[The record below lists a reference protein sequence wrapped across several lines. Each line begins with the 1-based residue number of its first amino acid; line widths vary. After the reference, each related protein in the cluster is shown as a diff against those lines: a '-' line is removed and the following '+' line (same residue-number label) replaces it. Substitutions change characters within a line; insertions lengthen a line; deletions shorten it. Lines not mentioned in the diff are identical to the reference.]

1 MSIEEW
7 EMADEKSND
16 RDVIPSLPSR
26 SSMPPFGALRA
37 FDAVARLGGVRKAAL
52 GMQRDRSVISRH
64 IRSLEAWIG
73 AVLVERTSSGT
84 KLTKDGKIYHHQI
97 TKAIG
102 LIASATTELMQS
114 NANHPLQIWCMPGF
128 ALLWLNSRLG
138 DFEQAHS
145 GMNVE
150 VRPTNISPNF
160 DVSDAD
166 VDIRF
171 IASYEKDFH
180 LAPHVRSF
188 ELAAPALIA
197 VASPEYLDNNKAI
210 MSPNDLLD
218 HHLLHEEDFID
229 WHEWLSANG
238 TIIKDKLTGPL
249 LWQGHLTLD
258 AAKYGRGVAL
268 SNLLII
274 KDELENGQLIHIG
287 ADNPSFAN
295 SITGSYL
302 FMAREDRWDWLPIRN
317 FRTWL
322 ENETTRAMTRI
333 DAFITK

>member
-7 EMADEKSND
+7 EMADDKSND
-16 RDVIPSLPSR
+16 RDVIPNLPSR

-37 FDAVARLGGVRKAAL
+37 FDAVARLGGVRKAAQ

-73 AVLVERTSSGT
+73 ATLVERTSSGT

-97 TKAIG
+97 TKAIE
-102 LIASATTELMQS
+102 LIASATTELMQFH
-114 NANHPLQIWCMPGF
+114 AHHPLQIWCMPGF
-128 ALLWLNSRLG
+128 ALLWLNSRLAN
-138 DFEQAHS
+138 FEQIYS
-145 GMNVE
+145 DLNVE
-150 VRPTNISPNF
+150 VRPTNMSPNL

-171 IASYEKDFH
+171 IASYEKGFH
-180 LAPHVRSF
+180 LAPNVRSL

-210 MSPNDLLD
+210 TSPNDLLD
-218 HHLLHEEDFID
+218 HHLLHEEDFTD
-229 WHEWLSANG
+229 WREWLSANG
-238 TIIKDKLTGPL
+238 TIVKDKLTGPL

-268 SNLLII
+268 SNSLII
-274 KDELENGQLIHIG
+274 KDELENGQLIHVG

-295 SITGSYL
+295 NITGSYL

-322 ENETTRAMTRI
+322 KKETTRAMTRI
-333 DAFITK
+333 GTLITK

>member
-1 MSIEEW
+1 
-7 EMADEKSND
+7 MADDKSND
-16 RDVIPSLPSR
+16 RDVIPNLPSR

-37 FDAVARLGGVRKAAL
+37 FDAVARLGGVRKAAQ

-73 AVLVERTSSGT
+73 ATLVERTSSGT

-97 TKAIG
+97 TKAIE
-102 LIASATTELMQS
+102 LIASATTELMQFH
-114 NANHPLQIWCMPGF
+114 AHHPLQIWCMPGF
-128 ALLWLNSRLG
+128 ALLWLNSRLAN
-138 DFEQAHS
+138 FEQIYS
-145 GMNVE
+145 YLNVE
-150 VRPTNISPNF
+150 VRPTNMSPNL

-171 IASYEKDFH
+171 IASYEKGLH
-180 LAPHVRSF
+180 LAPNVRSL

-197 VASPEYLDNNKAI
+197 VASPEYLDHNKTI
-210 MSPNDLLD
+210 TSPNDLLD
-218 HHLLHEEDFID
+218 HHLLHEENFTD
-229 WHEWLSANG
+229 WREWLSANG
-238 TIIKDKLTGPL
+238 TIVKDKLTGPL

-268 SNLLII
+268 SNSLII
-274 KDELENGQLIHIG
+274 KDELENGQLIHVG

-295 SITGSYL
+295 NITGSYI

-322 ENETTRAMTRI
+322 KKETTRAMTRI
-333 DAFITK
+333 GTLIMK